1 MSEQVLCETNAPQL
15 RLFEPFV
22 EGDGDAPRYTRDT
35 TIRTYVEQHF
45 IPRRLR
51 KADVKTIR
59 EYRTTLTY
67 FIHCFGNL
75 ALGRIDDAVLIEF
88 IERLEAMPGKVR
100 SEKMS
105 DATVAKHIRQFEA
118 ILTTMGPKSRRH
130 RYNAEVF
137 AIAPFFP
144 ESYQVGERHKRK
156 PFTFEEFERL
166 WTAARVAR
174 KPRLVGITATEW
186 WRGLFDVLFNTGA
199 RIETALAVEPPWI
212 DGDGYAEVPT
222 EHYKQGEARTLY
234 FNPWARG
241 AIAALHPPGTN
252 RRRTFA
258 GVSLEGAGMLF
269 DGRDQV
275 EEGCCRRYLDEL
287 FKRIMRAADV
297 PVLQHRVWHGFRRTL
312 ADQLFALHPAVA
324 QYQLGHA
331 SLEVTKEH
339 YIDGRSIG
347 VWMDQ
352 LRQPR
357 RSTGDEIPQPQ
368 PE

>member
-1 MSEQVLCETNAPQL
+1 MSEQPLCHVPAPQL
-15 RLFEPFV
+15 RLFEPYV
-22 EGDGDAPRYTRDT
+22 EGDLDAPRFTRDT
-35 TIRTYVEQHF
+35 TIRTYCEQHF
-45 IPRRLR
+45 FPRRLR
-51 KADVKTIR
+51 KADPKTVI
-59 EYRTTLTY
+59 EYRTTLKY

-75 ALGRIDDAVLIEF
+75 AIGRINDTVLIEF

-100 SEKMS
+100 TEKLS

-118 ILTTMGPKSRRH
+118 ILTTMGPKTRRH

-137 AIAPFFP
+137 TIAPFFP

-156 PFTFEEFERL
+156 PFTIDEFERL

-174 KPRLVGITATEW
+174 KPKLAGVSAPEW
-186 WRGLFDVLFNTGA
+186 WRGLFDVLFNVGA
-199 RIETALAVEPPWI
+199 RIETALTVEPVWI
-212 DGDGYAEVPT
+212 DRDGYAEVPT

-241 AIAALHPPGTN
+241 AIAALHPPGTK

-258 GVSLEGAGMLF
+258 GVSLDGAGMVF
-269 DGRDQV
+269 DPRDQV

-287 FKRIMRAADV
+287 FKEIMLAADV
-297 PVLQHRVWHGFRRTL
+297 PVLKHRVWHGFRRTL
-312 ADQLFALHPAVA
+312 GDQLFAMNPAVA
-324 QYQLGHA
+324 QFQLGHS

-347 VWMDQ
+347 AWMDQ

-357 RSTGDEIPQPQ
+357 RITGDELPPR